1 MNSDEYRL
9 DFNNPTN
16 SETHRNSVKFKD
28 CCLII
33 KNFLK
38 VIIENLVDSIF
49 PKKFVQFL
57 NYIALTGNFINM
69 DYFNDIQKY
78 TIKFDEF

>member
-49 PKKFVQFL
+49 PKKFV
-57 NYIALTGNFINM
+57 
-69 DYFNDIQKY
+69 
-78 TIKFDEF
+78 